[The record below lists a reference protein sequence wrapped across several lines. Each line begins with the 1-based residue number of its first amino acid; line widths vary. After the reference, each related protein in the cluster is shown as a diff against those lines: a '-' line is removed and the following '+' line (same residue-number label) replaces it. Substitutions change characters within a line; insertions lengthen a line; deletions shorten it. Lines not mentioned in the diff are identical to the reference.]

1 MINHEKTTGGDSM
14 NDTPDFSADIL
25 SSIDNQEKIEHQ
37 KLLES
42 IEEARANGKEDFD
55 PNVFS
60 RLYWRQGL
68 MRDGME
74 NAMDESVVDSYIR
87 EYYMDNPDVM
97 TMKDF
102 AAKLEGQDEQLE

>member
-14 NDTPDFSADIL
+14 NDTLDLSADIL

-37 KLLES
+37 KLLET

-60 RLYWRQGL
+60 KLYWRQGL

-74 NAMDESVVDSYIR
+74 NAKDESVVDSYIR

-102 AAKLEGQDEQLE
+102 AAKLEAQDEQLE

>member
-25 SSIDNQEKIEHQ
+25 SSIDNQEIIEHQ

>member
-102 AAKLEGQDEQLE
+102 AAKLEAQDEQLE